1 MSAAAADSGWTGD
14 FMQSTGF
21 MPVQQANAAQ
31 KARLQNQPRGNRPS
45 VGPFVN
51 AYNASAPSAAERVPG
66 TVKRMPG
73 AAQVVPGMMPEH
85 DAPLLP
91 VSQPLSEPFP
101 VEDVLVNKSGINRTP
116 LTMQKNWQAVSVGR
130 AGLAPTAPSSVFSN
144 QERMRG
150 SRELANVSEDA
161 TDVKVGGANVNNSV
175 SQSSTDVKKVSWL
188 VYMIAFGVLVLLS
201 GLAVA
206 VFVAGSRQR
215 GIVACAVGIGFI
227 VSGLYVMGRQEL
239 QQYLMG
245 KQSKSA
251 ENLEVAPLSTGW
263 KEPSLTSGKG
273 WDAWPSI
280 TGMHGSATLPGTI
293 QKPVKP
299 GKPGKP
305 GKPWKQNLV
314 AESRSPYDMNTPILV
329 AGIDGPHAN
338 EPAEFGVIPQRRDQ
352 PDADPFR
359 PPPDEMNTFEDRLLF
374 QGTDP
379 NSLEGP
385 RAGVGYQRSPL
396 PEGRKTLPVAALMR
410 APEDSNMDAP
420 TFAEYMRQL
429 GGELPNQFYQ
439 AHPYYTFNAEWD
451 KRGQIDDD
459 QTQFGISSS
468 PGQMNRK
475 FKYKDPRIQQAGAK
489 TSHLKD
495 PPPGAVP
502 PLEKTHPWLER
513 DENGTA
519 PPAALMITPIATE
532 REVAHSYRR
541 GNTVE
546 IEELAGDGDGV
557 DQQLDSLGRERIHV
571 PRDTT
576 GPPAPIDTMSEKKR
590 RQLNPSGTHPSA
602 TDNTRE
608 NSSSVPAVP
617 VPSGF
622 TGGVAGGDDDDDSG
636 GGFLSAFGEKPIA
649 TEEAINHAIQLAGRR
664 D

>member
-51 AYNASAPSAAERVPG
+51 AYNASAPSAAEQVPG
-66 TVKRMPG
+66 TVIRMPG

-150 SRELANVSEDA
+150 SRELADVSTNE
-161 TDVKVGGANVNNSV
+161 TDVQVNGANANRVA
-175 SQSSTDVKKVSWL
+175 SQSSTDVKGIDAKSVFPYVCIACGVLLVAVGLFTMFFRGSSMGGML
-188 VYMIAFGVLVLLS
+188 ACAGGIGLIGSGVYMI
-201 GLAVA
+201 
-206 VFVAGSRQR
+206 
-215 GIVACAVGIGFI
+215 
-227 VSGLYVMGRQEL
+227 GRQEL
-239 QQYLMG
+239 QSYLMSK
-245 KQSKSA
+245 KQSSPG
-251 ENLEVAPLSTGW
+251 ENLEAAPLSTGW

-280 TGMHGSATLPGTI
+280 TGMHGSATLPGTKPI
-293 QKPVKP
+293 ITKKPVPVVTKRP
-299 GKPGKP
+299 KG
-305 GKPWKQNLV
+305 KQNLV
-314 AESRSPYDMNTPILV
+314 AESTSWYDMNTPILV
-329 AGIDGPHAN
+329 AGIDGPKAD

-359 PPPDEMNTFEDRLLF
+359 PPPDPMNTFEDRLLF

-451 KRGQIDDD
+451 KRTQIDDD

-468 PGQMNRK
+468 PDQMNRK

-519 PPAALMITPIATE
+519 PPAALLITPIATE

-546 IEELAGDGDGV
+546 IEELAGDSTD
-557 DQQLDSLGRERIHV
+557 DKQLDSLGRERIHV
-571 PRDTT
+571 PRDA
-576 GPPAPIDTMSEKKR
+576 GPPAPIETMSEKKR
-590 RQLNPSGTHPSA
+590 RQLNPVA
-602 TDNTRE
+602 ADNTRE
-608 NSSSVPAVP
+608 NNNPVPAVP
-617 VPSGF
+617 APPGF
-622 TGGVAGGDDDDDSG
+622 TSGAAGGDDDDDTGG

-649 TEEAINHAIQLAGRR
+649 SEEAINHAIQLAGRR